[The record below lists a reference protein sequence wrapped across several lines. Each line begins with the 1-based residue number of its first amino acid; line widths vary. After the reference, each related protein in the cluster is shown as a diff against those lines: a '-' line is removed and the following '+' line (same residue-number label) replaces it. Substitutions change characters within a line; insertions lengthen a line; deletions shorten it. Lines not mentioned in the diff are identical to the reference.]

1 MDDSQLEQLDDNA
14 LYELLSESRS
24 HLGGLLLRQA
34 NDAEVKGEDD
44 MARLRIEEYRRIRHD
59 YYSQSVSDRKRQI
72 ALIREWDRRAQ
83 SIREA

>member
-1 MDDSQLEQLDDNA
+1 MDDPQLEQLDDNA

-44 MARLRIEEYRRIRHD
+44 MARLRIEE
-59 YYSQSVSDRKRQI
+59 
-72 ALIREWDRRAQ
+72 
-83 SIREA
+83 

>member
-1 MDDSQLEQLDDNA
+1 MDDPQLEQLDDNA

-44 MARLRIEEYRRIRHD
+44 MARLSPPHRRIPSHP
-59 YYSQSVSDRKRQI
+59 
-72 ALIREWDRRAQ
+72 A
-83 SIREA
+83 